1 MFVRENQH
9 ISKGVGKRLFLSV
22 LVTYLLLLIAAI
34 SLPVFGYFYSIRQS
48 QQEME
53 ALQISYLGQIQR
65 EFDLCLNSIFKIN
78 KFLASYPLTKSIS
91 EMDEEQ
97 VSNQTFYHSLNEVI
111 VEQNT
116 LPPFPN

>member
-53 ALQISYLGQIQR
+53 ALQISYLGQIQ
-65 EFDLCLNSIFKIN
+65 
-78 KFLASYPLTKSIS
+78 
-91 EMDEEQ
+91 
-97 VSNQTFYHSLNEVI
+97 
-111 VEQNT
+111 
-116 LPPFPN
+116 

>member
-53 ALQISYLGQIQR
+53 ALQISYLG
-65 EFDLCLNSIFKIN
+65 
-78 KFLASYPLTKSIS
+78 KS
-91 EMDEEQ
+91 
-97 VSNQTFYHSLNEVI
+97 NENLIYV
-111 VEQNT
+111 
-116 LPPFPN
+116 

>member
-53 ALQISYLGQIQR
+53 ALQISYLGQI
-65 EFDLCLNSIFKIN
+65 
-78 KFLASYPLTKSIS
+78 
-91 EMDEEQ
+91 
-97 VSNQTFYHSLNEVI
+97 
-111 VEQNT
+111 
-116 LPPFPN
+116 